1 MQLDEPIGEAKRERE
16 WQHINSDL
24 VSTLAQYGKSDPFGE
39 GDFFL
44 VDDDYGTF
52 QHKVECT
59 SEAFFRSG
67 MLGAVQVLLSK
78 YASPW
83 EVIFVLTRKAGGPA
97 GCTVTRLKVGERIAL
112 EDE

>member
-1 MQLDEPIGEAKRERE
+1 MQLDEPIGEAERERE
-16 WQHINSDL
+16 WQHLHSDL
-24 VSTLAQYGKSDPFGE
+24 ASTLSQYGKSDPFGD

-44 VDDDYGTF
+44 VDDDYGSY

-59 SEAFFRSG
+59 SEPFLQSS
-67 MLGAVQVLLSK
+67 MLVAVQVLLSK

-97 GCTVTRLKVGERIAL
+97 GCTVTRLKVGDRIAF